1 LTPSAGL
8 FKKAGRQLIRQSRL
22 FSFGGE
28 WREST
33 VPLVVKGRIL
43 HLRLLLPGQRKPIDL
58 DWIGVGPIGEKAKMA
73 NS

>member
-28 WREST
+28 WRELT
-33 VPLVVKGRIL
+33 VPLVVKGQIL
-43 HLRLLLPGQRKPIDL
+43 PLRLFLPGQKKPIDL
-58 DWIGVGPIGEKAKMA
+58 D
-73 NS
+73 